1 MSLLFIDGC
10 LCSIV
15 KASGDTVKIVSHSNK
30 ELED

>member
-1 MSLLFIDGC
+1 MSLLFIGVC

-15 KASGDTVKIVSHSNK
+15 KASGDIVKIVSHSDK